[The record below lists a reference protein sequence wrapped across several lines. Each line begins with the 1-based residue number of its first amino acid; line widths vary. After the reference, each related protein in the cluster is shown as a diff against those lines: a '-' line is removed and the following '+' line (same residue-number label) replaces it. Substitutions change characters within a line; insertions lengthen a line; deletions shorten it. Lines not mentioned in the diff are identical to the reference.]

1 MNTSL
6 SRIEASSLSLLSVA
20 CCSVVANSFHGEGEP
35 MIVSLAFSGIAFAF
49 TYSLIRWLGNA
60 FMKAGLKGRDMSK
73 LKKVE
78 MYVNCV

>member
-20 CCSVVANSFHGEGEP
+20 CCGIVANSFHDEGEP
-35 MIVSLAFSGIAFAF
+35 MIVSFAFSGIAFAF

-78 MYVNCV
+78 MYVICL